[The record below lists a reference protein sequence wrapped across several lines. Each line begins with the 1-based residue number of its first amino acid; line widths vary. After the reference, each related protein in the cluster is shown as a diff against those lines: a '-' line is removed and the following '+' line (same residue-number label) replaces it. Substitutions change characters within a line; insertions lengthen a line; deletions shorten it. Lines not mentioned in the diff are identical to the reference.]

1 MSDSHNTPSIQDC
14 PTVIGDARHAID
26 RRAWT
31 IKDGHDLATHLQ
43 AVRTE
48 LGAYLADLDQRKL
61 ISVTVL
67 NYLRTLL
74 DVELEKVEE
83 AESADD
89 ADQES
94 IRRKQPSGIGMER
107 AVPLDIDE
115 SCVELVKR
123 FQDLDRRVHD
133 MIFGPPGYDMAVLE
147 ALETERAN
155 VVNSTMFRLGVA
167 LRACG
172 YLHD

>member
-1 MSDSHNTPSIQDC
+1 MFTTVKDS
-14 PTVIGDARHAID
+14 PTVIGDARRAID

-31 IKDGHDLATHLQ
+31 IQNGHDRATHLQ
-43 AVRTE
+43 AARTE
-48 LGAYLADLDQRKL
+48 LAAYLADLDQRKL
-61 ISVTVL
+61 ISGPVL
-67 NYLRTLL
+67 NYLRTLV

-83 AESADD
+83 AESVDD

-94 IRRKQPSGIGMER
+94 IHRKQQSGIGMER

-133 MIFGPPGYDMAVLE
+133 MIFGPPGYDPAVLD

-167 LRACG
+167 LRGCG